1 MTMRTFE
8 IFRQIVIHN
17 NKIIIRMYATEKLT
31 YGLVRNTCS
40 YEYRDYLGSVVI
52 VLFFIQSIPSVM
64 E

>member
-1 MTMRTFE
+1 MTMRTYE
-8 IFRQIVIHN
+8 TFRQIVIHK
-17 NKIIIRMYATEKLT
+17 NKIIIRMYATGKWT

-40 YEYRDYLGSVVI
+40 YEYRDYLGSAVI